1 MSHFKNRQGML
12 SLSPNTLIAISE
24 GTRLLEYRSKIHD
37 KNYPN
42 GILLKRLA
50 FSLKNAINTFIN
62 ATRFISVK
70 ACDIFSRHFY
80 LFTQ

>member
-1 MSHFKNRQGML
+1 MSQFKNRQGLL
-12 SLSPNTLIAISE
+12 SLIPNTLIAISE

-50 FSLKNAINTFIN
+50 FSLKTLLLMQPDSFPSELVTF
-62 ATRFISVK
+62 FL
-70 ACDIFSRHFY
+70 HF
-80 LFTQ
+80 